1 VPATRGGNVPET
13 KRTMEDYQLAVPQ
26 LQDEAV
32 KQAQLD
38 RMKRRASGLLVVAAV
53 IYVIARF
60 FEGRHPWLGYVRATA
75 EAGMVGGI
83 ADWFAVTALFRHPMG
98 IPIPHTAIVPN
109 RKDRIGQ
116 SLGRFVQNNF
126 LSREVIVHK
135 LRSVGAARKMA
146 DWLSQPEN
154 ARSISRHASVAVTG
168 VVQVLRDEDVQE
180 MIDQSITSRVRR
192 TQVAPLMGRVLGIVT
207 AENRHQDLLD
217 SALRLITRLLN
228 ENREALREKIGE
240 ETPWW
245 FPNAVDDK
253 IHERVVTGIEHT
265 LHDVSVDP
273 EHPLRARFNEAVEEF
288 VEKLKSSPE
297 MIARGELLKEEV
309 LQHPTVRSYSASLWG
324 EMKESLLRHNDDPE
338 SSFRQRLE
346 RAVTSFGESLRTDEE
361 LLDKVEGWI
370 EGAVLYVVEQ
380 YRHEVADLI
389 STTVQAWPAEDTSRK
404 IELQIGKDLQFIRIN
419 GTLVGGLAGL
429 LIYTVSRLLG
439 V

>member
-1 VPATRGGNVPET
+1 
-13 KRTMEDYQLAVPQ
+13 MEDYQLAVPQ

-38 RMKRRASGLLVVAAV
+38 RMKLRATGLLVLAAV
-53 IYVIARF
+53 VYVLARA

-146 DWLSQPEN
+146 EWLSQPEH

-180 MIDQSITSRVRR
+180 MIDQSITSRVRK

-207 AENRHQDLLD
+207 AENRHQELLN
-217 SALRLITRLLN
+217 SAIRLITRLLD
-228 ENREALREKIGE
+228 ENRDALRAKIGE

-245 FPNAVDDK
+245 FPTAVDDK
-253 IHERVVTGIEHT
+253 IYERVVSGIEHT
-265 LHDVSVDP
+265 LHDVAVDP

-288 VEKLKSSPE
+288 VEKLRTSPE
-297 MIARGELLKEEV
+297 MIARGEALKEEV

-324 EMKESLLRHNDDPE
+324 EMKGALLRHNEDPE
-338 SSFRQRLE
+338 SPFRQRLE
-346 RAVTSFGESLRTDEE
+346 RAVTSFGASLRTDDE

-429 LIYTVSRLLG
+429 VIYTVSRLLG